1 MFGSRRIQELEYK
14 LREADDA
21 LEKVTKEKKSF
32 EERLSSVTTREAEL
46 EDNLSQMGTKVTDL
60 EESLDEAK
68 TLASYLEQ
76 KLSDSDSRNA
86 ALDQLLSEANTRASN
101 LEEELSSANT
111 RVSDLQEELS
121 VSHSNILRLEHN
133 LAEAHSSISEL
144 EAKLT
149 DTDLEQ
155 MKAQVKDTEI
165 ELEGIRNLYNRKIKD
180 FEDSIAEKE
189 EDFARDDA
197 IMRRDLDNEIS
208 ENRRANEAYVSDTVK
223 RFSESYNYY
232 LNQIKLFMDAL
243 GQVAV
248 ETGQA
253 LFSEGLADGDL
264 RTSIGRSMVARLQVD
279 TDPLR
284 SDDNGMVLIGNQK
297 SEDADVK
304 EILESEAIADSRD
317 SVPGEETPVFQE
329 RG

>member
-1 MFGSRRIQELEYK
+1 
-14 LREADDA
+14 
-21 LEKVTKEKKSF
+21 
-32 EERLSSVTTREAEL
+32 
-46 EDNLSQMGTKVTDL
+46 
-60 EESLDEAK
+60 
-68 TLASYLEQ
+68 
-76 KLSDSDSRNA
+76 
-86 ALDQLLSEANTRASN
+86 
-101 LEEELSSANT
+101 
-111 RVSDLQEELS
+111 
-121 VSHSNILRLEHN
+121 
-133 LAEAHSSISEL
+133 
-144 EAKLT
+144 
-149 DTDLEQ
+149 
-155 MKAQVKDTEI
+155 
-165 ELEGIRNLYNRKIKD
+165 
-180 FEDSIAEKE
+180 
-189 EDFARDDA
+189 
-197 IMRRDLDNEIS
+197 MRRNLDNEIS
-208 ENRRANEAYVSDTVK
+208 ESKRANEAYVSDTVK